1 MVISTMPRKYAV
13 PAGRPRIRVFPTR
26 AARYIGCAVSDR
38 EGLDGLDTHPTSQI
52 SGRLGYAIGKTRSM
66 EKEEGFVQRE
76 SKRPVCCHR
85 PPFLGLQKSEGGVLI
100 HGSVFVLKILERV
113 Q

>member
-1 MVISTMPRKYAV
+1 MVISTMPRKDGV

-52 SGRLGYAIGKTRSM
+52 SGRLGYAIGKTRNLSNLGFAYLVAGRY
-66 EKEEGFVQRE
+66 EEALVPL
-76 SKRPVCCHR
+76 KKALTLVPNYAPVHN
-85 PPFLGLQKSEGGVLI
+85 GLAG
-100 HGSVFVLKILERV
+100 
-113 Q
+113 

>member
-13 PAGRPRIRVFPTR
+13 PAGRPRIRVFTTR

-52 SGRLGYAIGKTRSM
+52 SGRLGYAIGKTRKLWSWH
-66 EKEEGFVQRE
+66 EKSLWG
-76 SKRPVCCHR
+76 VCPGNDAGVFGGPDPAALLCLVSSGMGQAGQQ
-85 PPFLGLQKSEGGVLI
+85 PPAVGA
-100 HGSVFVLKILERV
+100 
-113 Q
+113 